1 MSHQQIILLV
11 EDNDD
16 DAELTTRA
24 FRQAKVA
31 NPVVRVGDGIEALD
45 YLLGRG
51 KYTGRDTAD
60 MPAVVLLDLNLP
72 RLSGL
77 EVLATLRADE
87 RTKRQPVVVLTSSA
101 DERDRLTAYHH
112 NANSYV
118 QKPVDYDRFVDAARQ
133 LGLYWTVLNLR
144 PPEVRPPQR

>member
-16 DAELTTRA
+16 DAELTMRA

-31 NPVVRVGDGIEALD
+31 NPVVRVADGIEALD
-45 YLLGRG
+45 YLLGRA
-51 KYTGRDTAD
+51 KYAGRDTAD

-77 EVLATLRADE
+77 EVLATLRSDE

-101 DERDRLTAYHH
+101 DEKDRLTAYHH